1 MSSVLWSD
9 NEKRQRRIWRRLV
22 KSKGSRGRGRQ
33 RVIILGDLRLWHDG
47 ILSIQLIEITKE
59 RDLEK
64 DEAVASYGKTRD
76 GVGGAIGQMVY
87 YAALDQLT
95 GPEMFSH
102 DIILA
107 LPSINTSAEQPS
119 CMHSVSA

>member
-33 RVIILGDLRLWHDG
+33 RVIILGDPRLWHDG

-76 GVGGAIGQMVY
+76 IGERYQWRGRC
-87 YAALDQLT
+87 DWT
-95 GPEMFSH
+95 NG
-102 DIILA
+102 ILCC
-107 LPSINTSAEQPS
+107 T
-119 CMHSVSA
+119 